1 MKHVNVMD
9 EFDLCWQA
17 MDLWGVDTQKQ
28 KAIEELAELIRAIA
42 RNDLNNIIEEIV
54 DVEIMLKQ
62 IRIIYQI
69 KYETEVAK
77 KIEKLERLRARIH
90 SERSV

>member
-42 RNDLNNIIEEIV
+42 RNDLNNG
-54 DVEIMLKQ
+54 
-62 IRIIYQI
+62 
-69 KYETEVAK
+69 
-77 KIEKLERLRARIH
+77 
-90 SERSV
+90 